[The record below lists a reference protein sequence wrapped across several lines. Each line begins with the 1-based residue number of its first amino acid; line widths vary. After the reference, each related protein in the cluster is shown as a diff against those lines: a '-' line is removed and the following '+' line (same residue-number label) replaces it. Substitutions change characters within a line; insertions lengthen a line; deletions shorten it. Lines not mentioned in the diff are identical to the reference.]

1 MSREQPR
8 NSFREATRSAIA
20 LKESITHMTDGL
32 LKAGSHATAFQ
43 VPQARIQA
51 MLPPEIWRMVSKH
64 LTMADLVEFR
74 QVCKMFASLGL
85 DLIVQEINLL
95 ENPKSIAQLHS
106 KLQSA
111 AASDAILRNTQ
122 TLRLYTCHADVHISQ
137 GVDFALYSE
146 ILAGYKSVRDS
157 RSDCAIL
164 MEALSSLQ
172 LLNKLVIKS
181 TVFATDHRPLQPA
194 DYKELTD
201 AEVLRSWTEWHLET
215 RCGWRRKDISG
226 RALACAAL
234 AIREHALKPKI
245 LKAEIG
251 LTYLWDKQVR
261 ESVKYLFGQ
270 LEEITLLLN
279 LSPSEHPWG
288 IKGGIGELLNTG
300 GHLGKCFEGAERV
313 KTINVTFSWDDQ
325 AWWEG
330 SLKRYFGKAN
340 WPNIHTLQLSQVMCH
355 PNDLLEIIRRN
366 GSSLRNLILTDP
378 LFEDDQF
385 PPFFRSLRECT
396 ASGELNLERLEI
408 RGGMWEVKD
417 FSGIN
422 LALRIHHRRADAR
435 PKVIVP
441 DRVRDELLAVG
452 LLAEYQSLTEFES
465 EGNELGHALEEYV
478 LKGGKE
484 VWDLYWPKECLRAHY
499 DDVQLGYKDI
509 EKL

>member
-1 MSREQPR
+1 MSLEQPR
-8 NSFREATRSAIA
+8 NSFREATRSTIA

-32 LKAGSHATAFQ
+32 LKAGALATASQMPQ
-43 VPQARIQA
+43 VRIQA
-51 MLPPEIWRMVSKH
+51 MLPPEIWSMVSKL
-64 LTMADLVEFR
+64 LTMADVVEFR

-85 DLIVQEINLL
+85 DLILQEINLL
-95 ENPKSIAQLHS
+95 ENPKSIAQLRS

-122 TLRLYTCHADVHISQ
+122 TLH
-137 GVDFALYSE
+137 FALYSE

-157 RSDCAIL
+157 CGDCAIL
-164 MEALSSLQ
+164 MEALSSLH

-181 TVFATDHRPLQPA
+181 TVFATEHRPLQPA
-194 DYKELTD
+194 DYKRLSDT
-201 AEVLRSWTEWHLET
+201 EVLRSWTERHLKT
-215 RCGWRRKDISG
+215 CCDWRRKDITG

-251 LTYLWDKQVR
+251 LTYLWDEQVR

-279 LSPSEHPWG
+279 LSASEHPWG
-288 IKGGIGELLNTG
+288 IKGGIDELLNTG
-300 GHLGKCFEGAERV
+300 GHLAKCFDGAERV

-325 AWWEG
+325 ALWER
-330 SLKRYFGKAN
+330 SLARYFGKAK

-355 PNDLLEIIRRN
+355 PYDLLEIIRRN

-385 PPFFRSLRECT
+385 PPFFRSLREYT
-396 ASGELNLERLEI
+396 ASGELNLDRLEI
-408 RGGMWEVKD
+408 GGGMWEVKS
-417 FSGIN
+417 FLGMN
-422 LALRIHHRRADAR
+422 LALRIYHRRADAR

-452 LLAEYQSLTEFES
+452 LLAEYQSLTDFES
-465 EGNELGHALEEYV
+465 EGNELGHALEGYV
-478 LKGGKE
+478 LHGGDE
-484 VWDLYWPKECLRAHY
+484 VWDLYLPKECLRAHY
-499 DDVQLGYKDI
+499 DDVLLGYKDI